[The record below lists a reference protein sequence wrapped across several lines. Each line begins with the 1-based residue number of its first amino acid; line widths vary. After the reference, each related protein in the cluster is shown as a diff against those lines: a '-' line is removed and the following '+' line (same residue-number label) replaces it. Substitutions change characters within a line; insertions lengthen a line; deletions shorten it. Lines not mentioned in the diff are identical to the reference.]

1 MDLEVF
7 WAQLAEDKLFDIFTF
22 YKQKASEKVA
32 IEIINEI
39 VDATI
44 DLDKNPKIGQIE
56 EFLIDRREEF
66 RYLVSSN
73 YKIIYYINTEAKRI
87 IIANIFDAR
96 RNPEKLN
103 ETK

>member
-1 MDLEVF
+1 MDLEIF

-22 YKQKASEKVA
+22 YKQKAGKKVA
-32 IEIINEI
+32 TKIINEI

-44 DLDKNPKIGQIE
+44 DLNNNPKIGQRE
-56 EFLIDRREEF
+56 EFLINRKEEF

-73 YKIIYYINTEAKRI
+73 YKIIYYINTETKRI

-96 RNPEKLN
+96 QNPQKLN

>member
-1 MDLEVF
+1 MDLAVF
-7 WAQLAEDKLFDIFTF
+7 WSQLAEDKLFDIFTF

-32 IEIINEI
+32 TKIINEI

-56 EFLIDRREEF
+56 QFLIDRKEEF
-66 RYLVSSN
+66 RNLVSSN

-96 RNPEKLN
+96 QNPEKLN

>member
-1 MDLEVF
+1 MDLAVF
-7 WAQLAEDKLFDIFTF
+7 WSQLAEDKLFDIFTF

-32 IEIINEI
+32 TKIINEI

-56 EFLIDRREEF
+56 QFLIDRKEEF

-96 RNPEKLN
+96 QNPEKLN

>member
-32 IEIINEI
+32 TKIINEI

-56 EFLIDRREEF
+56 EFLTDRKEEF

-73 YKIIYYINTEAKRI
+73 YKIIYYINTETKRI
-87 IIANIFDAR
+87 IIANVFDAR
-96 RNPEKLN
+96 QNPEKLN